1 MYIKNEVE
9 LFTRVGVLKEY
20 NALVGSLVKVGLNI
34 IDLAHAETY
43 GDALFANS
51 DVDEYSQMY
60 VYSCLGKLQAA
71 FKQNTGGELDLY
83 DDSNREETARY
94 LWCVDNFY
102 IKVINPEI
110 TAICAND
117 LSDNGYDT

>member
-20 NALVGSLVKVGLNI
+20 NALVGSLTRLGLSI
-34 IDLAHAETY
+34 IDLAQAETY
-43 GDALFANS
+43 GDEIVANLEI
-51 DVDEYSQMY
+51 DEYTQEY
-60 VYSCLGKLQAA
+60 VYGCLGELQAA
-71 FKQNTGGELDLY
+71 FKKNTGGDLNLY
-83 DDSNREETARY
+83 DDSNMEETARY
-94 LWCVDNFY
+94 LWTVDNFY

-117 LSDNGYDT
+117 LISKESYE

>member
-43 GDALFANS
+43 GDDLFANS

-60 VYSCLGKLQAA
+60 VYGCLGKLQAA

-83 DDSNREETARY
+83 DDLNMEE
-94 LWCVDNFY
+94 
-102 IKVINPEI
+102 

-117 LSDNGYDT
+117 LSDSGYDT